1 MLSSPQDQ
9 NRACI
14 GGTVNMQNTPV
25 RIRFECLDI
34 MATCTRRK
42 PPAGLSAHGAENA
55 PTRLVENQSRQPLV
69 KSSREEL
76 EFEAG
81 VKRSDWHRL
90 TGASSPTKRQ
100 ERRRSRSFYGVSRN
114 QPKITNK

>member
-14 GGTVNMQNTPV
+14 GGTVNMPNTPV

-42 PPAGLSAHGAENA
+42 PPAGFKAHGAEKA

-69 KSSREEL
+69 KASREEL

-81 VKRSDWHRL
+81 VKKTKWERGDWV
-90 TGASSPTKRQ
+90 ASPTKRQ
-100 ERRRSRSFYGVSRN
+100 GRCGRRRCYGW
-114 QPKITNK
+114 

>member
-81 VKRSDWHRL
+81 VKKINLDRL
-90 TGASSPTKRQ
+90 TGAASPTKPKGN
-100 ERRRSRSFYGVSRN
+100 RRSRKFFGVFKN
-114 QPKITNK
+114 HAKF